1 MNLPVKSPANSPVNL
16 EEAELLKADGSLK
29 DPLKSG
35 SSARQ
40 LSNLQQRFLTAFLLL
55 GPVLYASLLAPWWVF
70 LPFLMLII
78 GLCLY
83 EYFALAEKA
92 GLGGY
97 PILGFAAG
105 LAFPVGQV
113 WLLKRPEFSLLP
125 LLGLL
130 AMAVPL
136 AALGFEKNVKRYAR
150 AAPSTLFGIF
160 YVALGLSWLVPLRF
174 HPEQGGP
181 MMVVL
186 LFAVVWM
193 GDVGAYFVGRSV
205 GRTKLAPSISPK
217 KTVEGAIGGFVGS
230 LLAGAVLLYFFGDME
245 KLPSVLIVCA
255 LVGLVGQ
262 AGDLAESAFKRAA
275 DAKDS
280 SALLPGHGGV
290 LDRVDSLV
298 AAAPAMWFL
307 TSVLPIGRL

>member
-1 MNLPVKSPANSPVNL
+1 MNSPVNS
-16 EEAELLKADGSLK
+16 EEAKLLKAEESLK
-29 DPLKSG
+29 DSFQSG
-35 SSARQ
+35 NSTRG
-40 LSNLQQRFLTAFLLL
+40 LSNLQQRLLTALLLL

-97 PILGFAAG
+97 SILGYAAG
-105 LAFPVGQV
+105 LAFPVGQLWV
-113 WLLKRPEFSLLP
+113 LKRPEFSLLP
-125 LLGLL
+125 LVGLL
-130 AMAVPL
+130 AMVVPL
-136 AALGFEKNVKRYAR
+136 AALGFEKNVRRYAT
-150 AAPSTLFGIF
+150 AAPATLFGIF
-160 YVALGLSWLVPLRF
+160 YVAFGLSWLVQLRF

-181 MMVVL
+181 MLVVL

-205 GRTKLAPSISPK
+205 GRTQLAPSISPK
-217 KTVEGAIGGFVGS
+217 KTVEGSLGGFAGS

-245 KLPSVLIVCA
+245 KLPSLLIVCA

-262 AGDLAESAFKRAA
+262 AGDLAESALKRAA
-275 DAKDS
+275 DTKDS

-290 LDRVDSLV
+290 LDRVDSLI

-307 TSVLPIGRL
+307 ISVLPIGRLGPAGRF